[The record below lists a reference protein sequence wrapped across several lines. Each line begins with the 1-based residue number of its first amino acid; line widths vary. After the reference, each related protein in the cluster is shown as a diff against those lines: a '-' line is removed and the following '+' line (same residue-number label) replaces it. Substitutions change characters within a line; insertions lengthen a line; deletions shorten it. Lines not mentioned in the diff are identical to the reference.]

1 MTHDAPTSPSTTAPA
16 PVGTTHAAPIRVA
29 SVPAGHPY
37 VRSLLDPGDAAGR
50 VVHLSDPLPDPAE
63 PNRWWPPVVLDADW
77 LRAHADE
84 VDLLHVHFG
93 TESYPTEHLVAV
105 VEALR
110 ELRLPLVFTVHDLTN
125 PQLVDQ
131 GPHLE
136 HLDVLIPAADELV
149 TLTDA
154 AADEV
159 EARWGRR
166 PTVIAHPAIVDPGV
180 DEGPDAAL
188 PVGTPGDTVVVGV
201 HLRDLRPNVA
211 GDETVRTLLAA
222 VEALRATGAPVEAR
236 VDLNER
242 VRDPEQAARV
252 RELVRAAGPAATL
265 VEHPRLDDAALER
278 SLADLDVSVLPY
290 RHGTHS
296 GWVELCWDLAV
307 PVAAPRVGH
316 AASQH
321 PEAGAT
327 ASFDLDDPA
336 SLAAAVIAL
345 VSPHAVDETAD
356 AHDDPARVPASRRG
370 TARRADLQRRHR
382 RVRRQQRH
390 DVAAAHLAVYE
401 RALAAVTA

>member
-1 MTHDAPTSPSTTAPA
+1 MTHDAPTSPSTTAPTPAVVA
-16 PVGTTHAAPIRVA
+16 PVAPIRVA

-37 VRSLLDPGDAAGR
+37 VRSLLDPLDASGR
-50 VVHLSDPLPDPAE
+50 VVHLADPLPDPAE
-63 PNRWWPPVVLDADW
+63 PARWWPPVALDAAW

-93 TESYPTEHLVAV
+93 TESYPTDHLVAV
-105 VEALR
+105 VETLR
-110 ELRLPLVFTVHDLTN
+110 DLRLPLVYTVHDLTN

-131 GPHLE
+131 APHLE
-136 HLDVLIPAADELV
+136 HLDVLIPAADELI
-149 TLTDA
+149 TLTDE
-154 AADEV
+154 AADEI

-166 PTVIAHPAIVDPGV
+166 PTVIAHPAIAD
-180 DEGPDAAL
+180 PDAEL

-211 GDETVRTLLAA
+211 GVETVGALLAA
-222 VEALRATGAPVEAR
+222 VEALRATGAAVEAR

-242 VRDPEQAARV
+242 VRDPEQADRI
-252 RELVRAAGPAATL
+252 RELVRAAGPSATL
-265 VEHPRLDDAALER
+265 AEHPRLTDAELER

-316 AASQH
+316 AAAQH
-321 PEAGAT
+321 PDAGTTAT
-327 ASFDLDDPA
+327 FDLDDPA

-370 TARRADLQRRHR
+370 TPHRAALQRQR
-382 RVRRQQRH
+382 RSVRRRQRH

-401 RALAAVTA
+401 RALATVAAVMA

>member
-1 MTHDAPTSPSTTAPA
+1 MTHDAPTSPSTTAPTPA
-16 PVGTTHAAPIRVA
+16 ADAAAPIRVA

-37 VRSLLDPGDAAGR
+37 VRSLLDPLDPSGR
-50 VVHLSDPLPDPAE
+50 VVHLADPLPDPAE
-63 PNRWWPPVVLDADW
+63 PARWWPPVVLDAAW
-77 LRAHADE
+77 LRAHAHE

-105 VEALR
+105 VETLR
-110 ELRLPLVFTVHDLTN
+110 DLRLPLVYTVHDLTN

-131 GPHLE
+131 APHVE
-136 HLDVLIPAADELV
+136 HLDVLIPAADELI

-166 PTVIAHPAIVDPGV
+166 PTVIAHPAIAD
-180 DEGPDAAL
+180 PDAEL

-211 GDETVRTLLAA
+211 GVETVRTLLAA
-222 VEALRATGAPVEAR
+222 VEALSATGAAVEAR

-242 VRDPEQAARV
+242 VRDPEQAARI
-252 RELVRAAGPAATL
+252 RELVRAAGPSATL
-265 VEHPRLDDAALER
+265 AEHPRLTDADLER

-316 AASQH
+316 AAGQH
-321 PEAGAT
+321 LEPGST

-370 TARRADLQRRHR
+370 TPHRAALQQQRRT
-382 RVRRQQRH
+382 VRRRQRH

-401 RALAAVTA
+401 RALATVAAVTA